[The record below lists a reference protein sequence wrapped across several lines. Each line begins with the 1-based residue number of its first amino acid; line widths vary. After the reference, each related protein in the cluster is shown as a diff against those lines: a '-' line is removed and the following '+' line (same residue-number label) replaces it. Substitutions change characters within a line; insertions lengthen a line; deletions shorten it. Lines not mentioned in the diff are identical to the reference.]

1 MAATVNTRQLN
12 GTTPGSPSTIAAIYM
27 QTSEQA
33 AQDTTNILM
42 RPLAGNYYSFWMTVY
57 LNAESSP
64 VTTINNVK
72 IYSSGASPW
81 TGVTLYVGDETTS
94 TYVQATGTVGQT
106 GSEMVA
112 NHGQITARTDMNT
125 YTSGSPKSVSGS
137 ISNPNTGR
145 ISDYVVLQC
154 EVGTGA
160 TPGPLTGQT
169 LTWRY
174 DET

>member
-12 GTTPGSPSTIAAIYM
+12 GSTPGTPTTVAAIYM

-33 AQDTTNILM
+33 AQDATNILM

-64 VTTINNVK
+64 VTTINNIK
-72 IYSSGASPW
+72 IYSDGSIPW

-106 GSEMVA
+106 GNEMTA
-112 NHGQITARTDMNT
+112 SHAQISGRTNMNT

-145 ISDYVVLQC
+145 ISDYVVFQC
-154 EVGTGA
+154 EISTGA
-160 TPGPLTGQT
+160 TPGALSGET